1 MTDLNY
7 LANEVMRRMEYQ
19 KTPSPVP
26 HEEYVKMVINSI
38 KELYILTGRAG
49 TFDFNL
55 IDFELLTYDMTFGI
69 DEIEFILVSTQI
81 SFLEKVQAGVN
92 AQVSYTTDALSV
104 TKADM
109 PYKNL
114 SGSIAELKNKRRI
127 IFYKMVAYVMD

>member
-1 MTDLNY
+1 MTDLKY

-19 KTPSPVP
+19 KTPSQIPN
-26 HEEYVKMVINSI
+26 EEYVKMVINSI

-127 IFYKMVAYVMD
+127 IYYKMVAYVMD

>member
-1 MTDLNY
+1 MTDLKY

-19 KTPSPVP
+19 KTPSQIPN
-26 HEEYVKMVINSI
+26 EEYVKMVINSI

>member
-1 MTDLNY
+1 
-7 LANEVMRRMEYQ
+7 MEYQ
-19 KTPSPVP
+19 KTPSQIPN
-26 HEEYVKMVINSI
+26 EEYVKMVINSI